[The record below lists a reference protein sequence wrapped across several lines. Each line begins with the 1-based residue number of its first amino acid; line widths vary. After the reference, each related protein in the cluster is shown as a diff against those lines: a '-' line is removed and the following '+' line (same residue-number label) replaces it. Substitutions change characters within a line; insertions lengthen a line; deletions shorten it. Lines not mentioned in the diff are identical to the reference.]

1 MIDRVQELQ
10 LGGLAD
16 DLQARSVIEQ
26 KE

>member
-16 DLQARSVIEQ
+16 DLHARSAIQQE
-26 KE
+26 E